1 MRIGELASQLNLNP
15 RTIRFYESSGVL
27 PEPARTPSGYRD
39 YDGSDLERLK
49 FVKLAQSLGLR
60 LDEISEV
67 LALRDRGEVP
77 CEYVR
82 TLIGTKAIEIERQI
96 QELKELRKELRQLAH
111 RAEQSSDIC
120 SEGFCHILEARSY

>member
-1 MRIGELASQLNLNP
+1 MRIGELATQLNLNP

-27 PEPARTPSGYRD
+27 PEPARTSSGYRD

-49 FVKLAQSLGLR
+49 FVKLAQTLGLR

-77 CEYVR
+77 CEYVKG
-82 TLIGTKAIEIERQI
+82 LIGTKAIEIERQI
-96 QELKELRKELRQLAH
+96 QELREMRKELSRLAR
-111 RAEQSSDIC
+111 RAEQSNDIC
-120 SEGFCHILEARSY
+120 DERFCRILEGES

>member
-15 RTIRFYESSGVL
+15 RTIRFYESTGVL

-39 YDGSDLERLK
+39 YDGSDLERLR

-67 LALRDRGEVP
+67 LAFRDRGEVP
-77 CEYVR
+77 CDYV
-82 TLIGTKAIEIERQI
+82 TALITTKAVEIEQQI
-96 QELKELRKELRQLAH
+96 HQLRKMRKELRRLAR
-111 RAEQSSDIC
+111 RAEQPADTC
-120 SEGFCHILEARSY
+120 GEGFCRILEGES